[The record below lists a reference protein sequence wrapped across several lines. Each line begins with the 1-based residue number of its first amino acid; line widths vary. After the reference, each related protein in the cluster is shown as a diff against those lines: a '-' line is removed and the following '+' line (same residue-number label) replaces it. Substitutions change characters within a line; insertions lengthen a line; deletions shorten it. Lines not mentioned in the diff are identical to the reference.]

1 MAKQKLTRPNKKCLT
16 CDSQDLKEPN
26 NLRKFMYCSRAC
38 ADHANMKINI
48 FATPIAKSKSGRR
61 NTRELC
67 LTYFVLRTRNE
78 PLTSKQIFDI
88 VIDLFGHNVLGRRAK
103 SFSSLFHYFSN
114 LKQTKKGGVYHYE
127 VIDKELSFRDSLKPK
142 YNIFVFGD
150 E

>member
-16 CDSQDLKEPN
+16 CDSQDLKKPPT
-26 NLRKFMYCSRAC
+26 LRKFMYCGKVC

-48 FATPIAKSKSGRR
+48 FATPIAKGKSGRR

-88 VIDLFGHNVLGRRAK
+88 VVDLFGHNVLGRRAK

-127 VIDKELSFRDSLKPK
+127 VIDKKLSFRDSLKPK